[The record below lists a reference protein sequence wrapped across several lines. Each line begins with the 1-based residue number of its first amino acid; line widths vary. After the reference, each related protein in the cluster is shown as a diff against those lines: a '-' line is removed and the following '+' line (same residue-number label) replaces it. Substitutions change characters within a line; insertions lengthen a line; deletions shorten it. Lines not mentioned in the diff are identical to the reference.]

1 MLSTLLSPGLDLDK
15 LCSKENLSRDVQ
27 YLKEES
33 SKGVASQM
41 TVPRVPVIRGL
52 KAYQD
57 TRPLSKP
64 TLTGLNQ
71 SED

>member
-52 KAYQD
+52 KAYQIQD
-57 TRPLSKP
+57 FCPSQL
-64 TLTGLNQ
+64 
-71 SED
+71 